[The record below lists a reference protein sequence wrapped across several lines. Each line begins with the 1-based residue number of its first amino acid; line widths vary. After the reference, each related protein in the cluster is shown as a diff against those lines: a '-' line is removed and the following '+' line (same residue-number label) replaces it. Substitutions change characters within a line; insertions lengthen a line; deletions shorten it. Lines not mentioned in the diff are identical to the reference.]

1 MDQEYLNIL
10 NLYAPN
16 KIFSVMKNFIKADKK
31 IKIDRIQGEINK
43 S

>member
-1 MDQEYLNIL
+1 MDQEYLSIL

-16 KIFSVMKNFIKADKK
+16 KIFSFMKSFIKADKK
-31 IKIDRIQGEINK
+31 IKIGRIQGEINK